1 MLFQIDI
8 IPSVKGY
15 AGTSAESTVA
25 LADEALRQEI
35 QKHAPELWKR
45 MMQRRSYLENE
56 LNIRLN
62 PDILPMCST
71 VAYLRPL
78 LFNKAWAM
86 SAKGPVQPGEED
98 F

>member
-1 MLFQIDI
+1 MLFQVDI

-86 SAKGPVQPGEED
+86 SAK
-98 F
+98 

>member
-1 MLFQIDI
+1 
-8 IPSVKGY
+8 
-15 AGTSAESTVA
+15 
-25 LADEALRQEI
+25 
-35 QKHAPELWKR
+35 

-86 SAKGPVQPGEED
+86 SAK
-98 F
+98 